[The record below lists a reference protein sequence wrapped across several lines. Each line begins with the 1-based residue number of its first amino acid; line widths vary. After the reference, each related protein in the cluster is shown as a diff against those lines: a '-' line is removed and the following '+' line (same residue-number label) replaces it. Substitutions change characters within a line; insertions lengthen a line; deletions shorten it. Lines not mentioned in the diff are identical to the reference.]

1 MTDDMADQTKH
12 KAAMIYNVVESV
24 VLAFAVGL
32 TAWTANTVIDHGN
45 RLAVHSTMLA
55 ADGSRLELLE
65 VRGSRSLEIYSKAT
79 DARLDKQD
87 VSIAELRS
95 TLIEIRAI
103 LVRLENIEKS
113 QARIEKNLEEHMN
126 RIAPKP

>member
-1 MTDDMADQTKH
+1 MAEQTKQ

-24 VLAFAVGL
+24 VLAFAVSL
-32 TAWTANTVIDHGN
+32 TAWTASTVIEHGN
-45 RLAVHSTMLA
+45 RLAVHSTMIS
-55 ADGSRLELLE
+55 ADANRLELLE

-87 VSIAELRS
+87 MAISELRS
-95 TLIEIRAI
+95 TLVEIRA
-103 LVRLENIEKS
+103 LMVRLENIEKS

-126 RIAPKP
+126 RLVPKP